1 MLRLRR
7 IGPRSPLAAPSG
19 IAARRKRRLAA
30 GVTIAGLVS
39 VMVSGCAVGPN
50 FAPPP
55 APDVERYT
63 KEQLSSPNGSPGE
76 PHVEGQRFVS
86 GADISARWWSAFHSR
101 PLDEL
106 IKLSVEHSPN
116 LQAAEAA
123 IKVAQFNALAQRG
136 AFFPQVAANYTP
148 SQQQISGA
156 STSGPGGQSPSVFSL
171 HTAELNVSF
180 VPDVWGSNVRSVEN
194 LDAVTEQQQFQL
206 EAAYL
211 TLTANVV
218 TAAIQEASLRGQIA
232 AIQRIIKLER
242 GILGILKNQF
252 NLGQA
257 AQLDVLTQEA
267 ALAQAEQLLPP
278 LAKQLDVQRDLL
290 TALAGQFSADEILQK
305 FDLDHLA
312 LPKNLPVSLPSTLV
326 RQRPDVRAAEANLH
340 SASAL
345 VGVAIAARLPNF
357 TISGNA
363 GATAFNLADL
373 FTPGTSFYVIA
384 ASATQPIFDGFTLY
398 HKQKAA
404 EAGLD
409 QADALY
415 RQAVITA
422 LQNVADAVRG
432 LQTDASSLQAAVKAE
447 VAAKASLDII
457 QKQLNLGQV
466 NQVAVLNAQ
475 QVYLNAA
482 VVRVQAQATR
492 LSDTAAL
499 FMALGGSWP
508 ANCGSDDWRKCVFE
522 TANVTTQ
529 KPPTA
534 APL

>member
-7 IGPRSPLAAPSG
+7 IGLRSPLAAPSWNT
-19 IAARRKRRLAA
+19 ADRKRRVVA
-30 GVTIAGLVS
+30 GATIASLVS

-55 APDVERYT
+55 TPDVDRYT
-63 KEQLSSPNGSPGE
+63 RERLASPNAGPGA
-76 PHVEGQRFVS
+76 PHVEGQHFVS
-86 GADISARWWSAFHSR
+86 GADISSRWWEAFHSR
-101 PLDEL
+101 PLDDL
-106 IKLSVEHSPN
+106 IKLSVDHNPT
-116 LQAAEAA
+116 LQATEAA
-123 IKVAQFNALAQRG
+123 IKTAQFNALAQRG

-156 STSGPGGQSPSVFSL
+156 SAAGPGGQSPSVFTL
-171 HTAELNVSF
+171 HTAELNISF
-180 VPDVWGSNVRSVEN
+180 VPDVWGANVRAVEN
-194 LDAVTEQQQFQL
+194 LDAVSEQQQFQL

-242 GILGILKNQF
+242 GILDILKNQF

-257 AQLDVLTQEA
+257 AQIDVLTQEA

-278 LAKQLDVQRDLL
+278 LDKQLAVQRDLL
-290 TALAGQFSADEILQK
+290 TALAGQFSADEILQR
-305 FDLDHLA
+305 FELNHLA
-312 LPKNLPVSLPSTLV
+312 LPKNLPVSLPSRLV

-340 SASAL
+340 STSAL

-373 FTPGTSFYVIA
+373 FTPGTSFYFLA
-384 ASATQPIFDGFTLY
+384 ATATQPVFDGFTLY

-404 EAGLD
+404 EAALD

-422 LQNVADAVRG
+422 LQNVADALRS
-432 LQTDASSLQAAVKAE
+432 LQADARSLQAAVKAE

-457 QKQLNLGQV
+457 QKQLSLGQV

-475 QVYLNAA
+475 QVYLTAA

-508 ANCGSDDWRKCVFE
+508 SNCPSDDWRQCVFE
-522 TANVTTQ
+522 ASEIPGTKQ
-529 KPPTA
+529 PG
-534 APL
+534 

>member
-1 MLRLRR
+1 MGSRPPLH
-7 IGPRSPLAAPSG
+7 GPSRNGAA
-19 IAARRKRRLAA
+19 RKRRLMA
-30 GVTIAGLVS
+30 GVTMASLVS

-50 FAPPP
+50 FALPP

-63 KEQLSSPNGSPGE
+63 RERTSSPNADAGD
-76 PHVEGQRFVS
+76 PHVEAQRFAG
-86 GADISARWWSAFHSR
+86 GADISLRWWTAFHSK
-101 PLDEL
+101 PLDQL
-106 IKLSVEHSPN
+106 IKMSVAHNPS
-116 LQAAEAA
+116 LQSAEAA

-136 AFFPQVAANYTP
+136 AFFPQIGANYSP
-148 SQQQISGA
+148 SIQQISGA
-156 STSGPGGQSPSVFSL
+156 SNSGPGGQSPSVFSL
-171 HTAELNVSF
+171 NTAQLNVSF
-180 VPDVWGSNVRSVEN
+180 VPDIWGENIRAVEN
-194 LDAVTEQQQFQL
+194 LDAISEQQLFQL

-211 TLTANVV
+211 ALTANVV

-242 GILGILKNQF
+242 GILDILKNQF

-257 AQLDVLTQEA
+257 AQVDVLGQQA

-278 LAKQLDVQRDLL
+278 LDKQLAVQRDLL

-305 FDLDHLA
+305 FELNHLA
-312 LPKNLPVSLPSTLV
+312 LPANLPVSLPSTLV

-340 SASAL
+340 ATSAL
-345 VGVAIAARLPNF
+345 VGVAIAARLPNI

-363 GATAFNLADL
+363 GATAFNVADL
-373 FTPGTSFYVIA
+373 FTPGTSFYVLA

-404 EAGLD
+404 EAALD

-422 LQNVADAVRG
+422 LQNVADALRS
-432 LQTDASSLQAAVKAE
+432 LQADARSMQAAVKAE

-457 QKQLNLGQV
+457 QKQLTLGQV
-466 NQVAVLNAQ
+466 NQVTVLNAQ
-475 QVYLNAA
+475 QVYLTAA

-508 ANCGSDDWRKCVFE
+508 SNCASDDWRKCVFDPPE
-522 TANVTTQ
+522 TPDGS
-529 KPPTA
+529 KPA
-534 APL
+534 KAPL